1 MSADNF
7 KIKVVH
13 KLDSGYMQRQ
23 YYQVNTQRI
32 PTLSKLNV
40 TDKNGNAIPISFDP
54 ETSSYAFDTTDDRLT
69 FDLATQRKNANASY
83 GSAGEGYII
92 KINDNFV
99 EAGKHEVFSYAILN

>member
-40 TDKNGNAIPISFDP
+40 TDKNGNTIPISFDP
-54 ETSSYAFDTTDDRLT
+54 ETLSYTFDTTDDRLT
-69 FDLATQRKNANASY
+69 FDLATQRKMLTRAT
-83 GSAGEGYII
+83 
-92 KINDNFV
+92 
-99 EAGKHEVFSYAILN
+99 EVPKKDT